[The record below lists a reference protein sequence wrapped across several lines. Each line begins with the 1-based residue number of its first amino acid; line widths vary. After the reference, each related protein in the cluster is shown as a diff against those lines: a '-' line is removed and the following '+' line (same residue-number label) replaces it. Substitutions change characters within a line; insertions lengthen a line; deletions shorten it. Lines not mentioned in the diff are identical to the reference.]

1 MADRRISIR
10 LKGQGHDHLFDSG
23 MPVWNGNLG
32 NDRTTTQ
39 SLQVWENNWVLKSKG
54 VQRSVTERLGR
65 SRLLWAGHVERMV
78 EDRLPKRA
86 AGLLEQC
93 RRRDQC

>member
-1 MADRRISIR
+1 MADRRISII
-10 LKGQGHDHLFDSG
+10 LKGQGHNHLFDSG

-32 NDRTTTQ
+32 NDRTSTQ
-39 SLQVWENNWVLKSKG
+39 SLQVWKTTGYEKSKV

-65 SRLLWAGHVERMV
+65 SRLLWAGHVERKV
-78 EDRLPKRA
+78 EDILPKRA